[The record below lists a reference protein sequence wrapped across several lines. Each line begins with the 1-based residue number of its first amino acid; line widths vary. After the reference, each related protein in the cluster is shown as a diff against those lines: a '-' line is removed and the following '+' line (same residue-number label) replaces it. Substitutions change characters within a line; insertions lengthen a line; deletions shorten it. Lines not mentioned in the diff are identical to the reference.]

1 MALVD
6 IKESW
11 SSSVNT
17 VKIGATKE
25 EGGTRTSVVEVGGH
39 STLPFLDFEGD
50 TLHPPVIAMEVLDL
64 VPEDWPEAL
73 MEPFKD
79 VIGKPVEWAKK
90 CVDEYKADMICLKL
104 QKAHPDFGDA
114 PIDEGAQLV
123 KDILEAV
130 GVPLIIWGCGD
141 DEKDNMLMPKCSE
154 VAKGEK
160 CLLGSAKEDN
170 FKTITAACI
179 ADGHNL
185 ITESPID
192 INIAKQVNILVSDMG
207 FDLNKVVIFPTTGGL
222 GYGIEYVYSI
232 QERGR
237 IAALSGDKMM
247 GMPVICTIGP
257 EAWRAK
263 EAKASVEEFPEWG
276 DAGER
281 GPMWEFITGV
291 TLLQAGADI
300 LVMRHPKAVENM
312 RHTIGSL
319 IKTNA

>member
-11 SSSVNT
+11 SSRVSA

-39 STLPFLDFEGD
+39 STIPFLNFEGE
-50 TLHPPVIAMEVLDL
+50 TPYKPVIAMEVLDL
-64 VPEDWPEAL
+64 VPDDWPETL
-73 MEPFKD
+73 TEPFKD
-79 VIGKPVEWAKK
+79 VIGKPAEWAQK
-90 CVDEYKADMICLKL
+90 CVEEHKADMICLTL

-114 PIDEGAQLV
+114 SVDESAQLV
-123 KDILEAV
+123 KDILAAV

-141 DEKDNMLMPKCSE
+141 DQKDNMLMPKCGE
-154 VAKGEK
+154 AAKGEN
-160 CLLGSAKEDN
+160 CLLGTAKEDN
-170 FKTITAACI
+170 YKTITAACI

-207 FDLNKVVIFPTTGGL
+207 FNLGKVIMFQQTGGL

-247 GMPVICTIGP
+247 AMPVICTVGP

-276 DAGER
+276 DAKER

-291 TLLQAGADI
+291 TLLQAGSDI
-300 LVMRHPKAVENM
+300 LVMRHPKAVQNM
-312 RHTIGSL
+312 RSSIDSL
-319 IKTNA
+319 MGT